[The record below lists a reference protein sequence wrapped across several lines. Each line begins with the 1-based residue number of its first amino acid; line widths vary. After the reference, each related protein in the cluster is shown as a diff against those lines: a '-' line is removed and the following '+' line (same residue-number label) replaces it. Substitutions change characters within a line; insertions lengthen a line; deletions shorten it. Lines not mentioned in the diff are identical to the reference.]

1 MVLFLKTIAITMI
14 SLIVWMLLSKQSKE
28 ISLSLSIIVC
38 CIILIAA
45 MTYVKPVLDFL
56 ARLENLGQL
65 DSEMISI
72 LLNAVGII
80 LLSELVALLCKDSG
94 NAALGNSVQLLG
106 TAVILWLSLPMLN
119 SVLDTIE
126 EILTAL

>member
-45 MTYVKPVLDFL
+45 MAYVKPVLDFL

-80 LLSELVALLCKDSG
+80 LLSELVTLLCKDSG

>member
-14 SLIVWMLLSKQSKE
+14 SLTVWILLSKQSKE
-28 ISLSLSIIVC
+28 ISLSLSVIVC

-45 MTYVKPVLDFL
+45 MAYVKPVLDFL
-56 ARLENLGQL
+56 NRLENLGQL

-80 LLSELVALLCKDSG
+80 FLSELVALLCKDSG

>member
-45 MTYVKPVLDFL
+45 MAYVKPVLDFL

>member
-14 SLIVWMLLSKQSKE
+14 SLIVWMLLAKQSKE

-45 MTYVKPVLDFL
+45 MAYVKPVLDFL

>member
-106 TAVILWLSLPMLN
+106 TAVIYGYRYLC
-119 SVLDTIE
+119 
-126 EILTAL
+126 